1 MRISRSACLVSVVAI
16 VLGATLLTAG
26 PVARPKARVGWRTDF
41 AAAWNEAQRSQR
53 PMIVHFHAHWCG
65 PCRQMERHVLNTPEL
80 MQQLGTNFIGVKVDS
95 DQHPELIRKFSID
108 ALPSD
113 IFIDSDGRVV
123 SRSEGYQDKQNY
135 LARLHRIDAQ
145 LAQSRKIRIAKND
158 ANAANP
164 PSRIDSRPAV
174 DPNAGSQA
182 NPSTG
187 QPPVQPK
194 SAEPIVGLD
203 QYSPVALSKW
213 RKWRKGYPQYT
224 ATHQG
229 VTYYM
234 SSSEEWREF
243 QDDPARFAPR
253 LLGCDPVVLWKSDRA
268 IPGSTQYGAYF
279 DNELFLFANAES
291 RTQFKKNP
299 FLYTRTQHVLRA
311 DQIERT
317 VLR

>member
-1 MRISRSACLVSVVAI
+1 
-16 VLGATLLTAG
+16 
-26 PVARPKARVGWRTDF
+26 
-41 AAAWNEAQRSQR
+41 
-53 PMIVHFHAHWCG
+53 
-65 PCRQMERHVLNTPEL
+65 MERRVLNTPEL

-113 IFIDSDGRVV
+113 IFIDPVGRVV
-123 SRSEGYQDKQNY
+123 SRSEGYQDKKNY
-135 LARLHRIDAQ
+135 LARLNRIDAQ
-145 LAQSRKIRIAKND
+145 LTQARKIRIAKND

-164 PSRIDSRPAV
+164 PNRIGSRPSA
-174 DPNAGSQA
+174 DTKAATQPNPAG
-182 NPSTG
+182 NR
-187 QPPVQPK
+187 PPVQPMP
-194 SAEPIVGLD
+194 AEPIVGLEK
-203 QYSPVALSKW
+203 YSPVALSKW
-213 RKWRKGYPQYT
+213 RKWRKGYPQYA

-243 QDDPARFAPR
+243 KSEPARFAPR

-268 IPGSTQYGAYF
+268 VPGSTQYGAYF
-279 DNELFLFANAES
+279 DNELFLFTAAES

-299 FLYTRTQHVLRA
+299 FLYTRTRHVLRV